1 MRHSSKNYD
10 WKRFWCP
17 RGARINLID
26 GGNLADPDGPYGDH
40 CNLALR
46 PFGEVSQLPCLAL
59 LGELG
64 TGKTSTMQAER
75 DAIDAAVLAEGGKTL
90 WLDLRSCGSEDR
102 IVSKLFESPEFAH
115 WAESDYHLHLF
126 LDSLDECL
134 LRVKTVAALLIDEL
148 RNCPVERLLL
158 RIGCRTA
165 EWPTNLLETG
175 LKTLWGEEGFG
186 AYELA
191 PLRRVDVASAAIAN
205 GLDPEAFL
213 EAVHEAGTA
222 PLAIKPV
229 TLGFLID
236 SYRTTGEFPTK
247 QADLYFE
254 GCWRLCEERNDVAS
268 LPDAPAN

>member
-1 MRHSSKNYD
+1 LRYPSKNYD

-26 GGNLADPDGPYGDH
+26 GGYLVDPDGPYGDH
-40 CNLALR
+40 FNRALR
-46 PFGEVSQLPCLAL
+46 PFEEVSQLLCLAL
-59 LGELG
+59 LGEPG

-75 DAIDAAVLAEGGKTL
+75 NAIEAAVLAEGGKTL

-102 IVSKLFESPEFAH
+102 IVSKLFESPEFAL
-115 WAESDYHLHLF
+115 WVESDYHLHLF

-134 LRVKTVAALLIDEL
+134 LRVETVAALLVDEL

-165 EWPTNLLETG
+165 EWPTSLLETG
-175 LKTLWGEEGFG
+175 LKALWGEEGFG

-191 PLRRVDVASAAIAN
+191 PLRRADVATAAIAN

-213 EAVHEAGTA
+213 EAVHEARA
-222 PLAIKPV
+222 EPLAIKPV

-236 SYRTTGEFPTK
+236 SYCTTGEFPTK
-247 QADLYFE
+247 QAHLYLE
-254 GCWRLCEERNDVAS
+254 GCRVRTMQRRC
-268 LPDAPAN
+268 